1 MNTDADPRL
10 LDLVAAH
17 ARGVLTTI
25 KRDGRPQLSNVVYAW
40 DPETRTARV
49 SVTADRA
56 KTRNAARDPRVSLHV
71 SAGDFW
77 SYAVVE
83 GDAELT
89 AVATDPHDAA
99 ADELVD
105 VYRRATGT
113 EHPDWEEFRR
123 AMVAERRRVL
133 RIHTRRV
140 YGMAELPPPSA

>member
-1 MNTDADPRL
+1 MSLDTDDRL

-40 DPETRTARV
+40 DPDSRTARV
-49 SVTADRA
+49 SVTAERA

-71 SAGDFW
+71 SADDFW
-77 SYAVVE
+77 SYAVIE
-83 GDAELT
+83 GDAELS
-89 AVATDPHDAA
+89 AVATDPHDDA

-105 VYRRATGT
+105 VYRAATGT
-113 EHPDWEEFRR
+113 EHPDWEDFRR
-123 AMVAERRRVL
+123 AMVAEHRRVL
-133 RIHTRRV
+133 RVHATRL